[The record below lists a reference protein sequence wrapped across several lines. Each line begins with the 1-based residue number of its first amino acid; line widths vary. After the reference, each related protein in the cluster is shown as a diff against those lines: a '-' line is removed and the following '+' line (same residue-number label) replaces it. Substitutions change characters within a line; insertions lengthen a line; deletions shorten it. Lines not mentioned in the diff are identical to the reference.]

1 MPGRAATT
9 SWNVVA
15 RLAALRWASSDG
27 ESTPAASSRSEY
39 SDPTPVIRIRSTWLT
54 HSRMSLPLMPVVSS
68 SDFRPAALAP
78 HWSSSSVVV
87 TPAVAS
93 LPACTSPIPSIS
105 AIFIPV
111 LLVVVSSL
119 ARGPMI
125 RLPTARRHA
134 KDELGGTMD
143 KAFHDAMATA
153 YALTEP
159 GLVLGSP
166 MLGDELA
173 NDARVQIA
181 LSMLNRHGL
190 IAGATGTGK
199 TKTLQVLAGQLSKAG
214 VPVFVADIKGDVT
227 GIAAPGDATNP
238 KVQERATSLAWTF
251 QPSGHPVEFLS
262 LSGALG
268 AQVRAT
274 VHSFGPLLLGKV
286 LDLNETQT
294 SILALIFKYCD
305 DNSYPL
311 LDLKDLAAALK
322 FLSSED
328 GKGALVD
335 YGGMSAA
342 SVGVLLRSII
352 VLEQE
357 GADAFFGEP
366 EFDVMD
372 LLRTTP
378 DGQGIISLLE
388 LADVMDQPRL
398 FSTFMLWMLAQ
409 LYETLPEVGD
419 LPKPKLCFFFDEA
432 HLLFADASSAL
443 LDEIE
448 RTARL
453 IRSKG
458 VGVYF
463 VTQSPTDVPS
473 SVLSQLGNRVEHALR
488 AFTPNDADAQRKTA
502 RTFPISEFYDVEK
515 LLTSLGIGEA
525 AVTVLSPRGIP
536 TPLAATRLVAP
547 DSQMSPI
554 PDDQFAAL
562 VAASPLQVKYGTTVD
577 RQSAYEMIQARL
589 DAARSS
595 SAQQAAPQQPPA
607 QPSAVPGTITM
618 TPGEL

>member
-1 MPGRAATT
+1 MNDAFAQQM
-9 SWNVVA
+9 A
-15 RLAALRWASSDG
+15 DG
-27 ESTPAASSRSEY
+27 YKVDQP
-39 SDPTPVIRIRSTWLT
+39 
-54 HSRMSLPLMPVVSS
+54 SLL
-68 SDFRPAALAP
+68 
-78 HWSSSSVVV
+78 
-87 TPAVAS
+87 
-93 LPACTSPIPSIS
+93 
-105 AIFIPV
+105 
-111 LLVVVSSL
+111 
-119 ARGPMI
+119 
-125 RLPTARRHA
+125 
-134 KDELGGTMD
+134 
-143 KAFHDAMATA
+143 
-153 YALTEP
+153 
-159 GLVLGSP
+159 LGSP
-166 MLGDELA
+166 MLDNELY
-173 NDARVQIA
+173 NGTHVRVA
-181 LSMLNRHGL
+181 LSIVNRHGL

-199 TKTLQVLAGQLSKAG
+199 TKTLQLMAGQLSKAG
-214 VPVFVADIKGDVT
+214 VPCFVADIKGDVT
-227 GIAAPGDATNP
+227 GMAAPGDPTNP
-238 KVQERATSLAWTF
+238 IVAERMKSLELPFAA
-251 QPSGHPVEFLS
+251 SAHPVEFLS
-262 LSGALG
+262 LSGKRG

-328 GKGALVD
+328 AKGALVD

-432 HLLFADASSAL
+432 HLLFDDASSAL

-473 SVLSQLGNRVEHALR
+473 SVLSQLGNRVQHALR
-488 AFTPNDADAQRKTA
+488 AFTPEDADNLRKTA

-525 AVTVLSPRGIP
+525 AITVLSPRGVP
-536 TPLAATRLVAP
+536 TPLAATRLIAP

-562 VAASPLQVKYGTTVD
+562 VAASPLQAKYGATVD

-589 DAARSS
+589 DAAR
-595 SAQQAAPQQPPA
+595 AAAPVAPVAQVAPAPTTPATQPPA
-607 QPSAVPGTITM
+607 APGTITM
-618 TPGEL
+618 TPGELRREQQRAARDAREQEKAAERERKAEAAATKHAR